1 MVDTQK
7 KYIQI
12 ISDLVSIPKDELTDI
27 LKKDLRKKKATPL
40 YLKRS
45 CFLFEVYL
53 SLCFTNCFI

>member
-12 ISDLVSIPKDELTDI
+12 ISDLVSIPQDELTEM

-40 YLKRS
+40 MEEIMSELGKLK
-45 CFLFEVYL
+45 
-53 SLCFTNCFI
+53 